1 MPASGLK
8 IVTKGEL
15 PPLPRL
21 TCVSCGNSVSL
32 RTMLATTIN
41 SLALASRS
49 TTGHWLP
56 CGILSRPV
64 LLSPF
69 NFSLFSQ
76 AFLAFF
82 STFAYATKFAIGLEL
97 YLALEVSDSHLH
109 TSMSARATPEHCTPQ
124 PIFTYAAVTL
134 YRTVFQRSSANGL
147 ALKAGPKPHIC
158 HRLTAG
164 IRFAL
169 YPLRSHY

>member
-1 MPASGLK
+1 M
-8 IVTKGEL
+8 TKGEL

-32 RTMLATTIN
+32 RAMLATTIN

-49 TTGHWLP
+49 TTEHWLA
-56 CGILSRPV
+56 CAILSRPV

-76 AFLAFF
+76 AFLAYF

-97 YLALEVSDSHLH
+97 CLALEVSDPHLH
-109 TSMSARATPEHCTPQ
+109 TDMSIGATPGLCTRQ

-134 YRTVFQRSSANGL
+134 YRAVFQRSSANEL
-147 ALKAGPKPHIC
+147 VLKAGPKPHIC

-169 YPLRSHY
+169 LPLRSHY

>member
-1 MPASGLK
+1 
-8 IVTKGEL
+8 
-15 PPLPRL
+15 
-21 TCVSCGNSVSL
+21 
-32 RTMLATTIN
+32 MLATTLN

-49 TTGHWLP
+49 TTEHWLP
-56 CGILSRPV
+56 CGILSCPV

-97 YLALEVSDSHLH
+97 CLALEVSDSRLH
-109 TSMSARATPEHCTPQ
+109 ATMSGRATLDTFTPQ
-124 PIFTYAAVTL
+124 SHFTYAAVTL
-134 YRTVFQRSSANGL
+134 YRNVFQHSSAMGL
-147 ALKAGPKPHIC
+147 ALKEGPKPHIC
-158 HRLTAG
+158 TRLAAR

-169 YPLRSHY
+169 FPFRSHY